1 MQLETKK
8 KLFKINNLDEDEKL
22 DPIEAV
28 ENLVV
33 EEYFALICQALSE
46 SEIDLN
52 ADVGL
57 LF

>member
-1 MQLETKK
+1 
-8 KLFKINNLDEDEKL
+8 LFKINNLDEDEKL